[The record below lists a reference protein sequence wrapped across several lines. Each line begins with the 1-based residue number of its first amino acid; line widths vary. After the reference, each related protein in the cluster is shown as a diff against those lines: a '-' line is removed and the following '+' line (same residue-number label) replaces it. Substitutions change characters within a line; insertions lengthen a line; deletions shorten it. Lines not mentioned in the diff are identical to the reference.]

1 VGRTRTPR
9 PVGGSPDGADALDP
23 VARAVFERLRE
34 VRRALA
40 AAQGVPAYVV
50 FHDRTLAAI
59 ATARPTTPDELRAL
73 PGIGAAKVERYGAAV
88 LAALAG
94 DGGTAA

>member
-1 VGRTRTPR
+1 
-9 PVGGSPDGADALDP
+9 
-23 VARAVFERLRE
+23 